1 MRNIVYHNTGG
12 QAMFRDLRG
21 RPPAVDE
28 NTGLSMNISA
38 SAGVHAEPMFAA
50 GKLRGFCYN
59 HLIVVVAPLPG
70 GALQE
75 LFSVDAED
83 SLHVEPSNATRLHN
97 WLVNPDDLVC
107 MEPGDVCVR
116 CDDAPDFWCVI
127 PASLFEEAT
136 RAAGIAVYNS

>member
-1 MRNIVYHNTGG
+1 
-12 QAMFRDLRG
+12 
-21 RPPAVDE
+21 
-28 NTGLSMNISA
+28 
-38 SAGVHAEPMFAA
+38 
-50 GKLRGFCYN
+50 
-59 HLIVVVAPLPG
+59 G

-83 SLHVEPSNATRLHN
+83 FLHVEPSNATRLHN

-127 PASLFEEAT
+127 PASLLEEAS
-136 RAAGIAVYNS
+136 RAAGIAVYSS